1 VFVAG
6 KQHRRRKR
14 RCSVLGNVRCLF
26 IINSMVNH
34 VFSCRKTRL
43 RSKLIAMCLHS
54 TTTESDLFD
63 LITKKKVKIKML
75 NQKERGLAARDATKR
90 ERKYI
95 YVQVTELNN
104 GANKEEGTGG

>member
-1 VFVAG
+1 
-6 KQHRRRKR
+6 
-14 RCSVLGNVRCLF
+14 
-26 IINSMVNH
+26 
-34 VFSCRKTRL
+34 
-43 RSKLIAMCLHS
+43 
-54 TTTESDLFD
+54 
-63 LITKKKVKIKML
+63 ML